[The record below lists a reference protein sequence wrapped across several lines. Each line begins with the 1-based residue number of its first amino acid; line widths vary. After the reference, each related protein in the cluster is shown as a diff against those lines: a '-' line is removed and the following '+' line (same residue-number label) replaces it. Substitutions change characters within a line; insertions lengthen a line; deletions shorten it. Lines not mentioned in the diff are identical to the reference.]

1 MNKGLT
7 ITLISLLTLLLFFLV
22 GVMIFLFNGKINFE
36 GFTIASGYSKK
47 LIEEKEINN
56 NLNINVKTDVADVIV
71 EEKDINNIKVE
82 LYSEKEAKH
91 EITESTDS
99 INIVLKQKVKLQFGL
114 FNKSPRVVVYVPR
127 TFNKNLK
134 VNATT
139 GDVKVGNLPN
149 SDLYVKAT
157 TGDIKAKKLRN
168 ADLTVT
174 TGDVK
179 IDDVNTIKSETGTGD
194 YKINNAKKISVVT
207 NTGDIKVLN
216 SVDEFTATTNTGDIK
231 IGNVNKSINAVTN
244 TGDVKINKA
253 TILVNSNIKT
263 GTGDVSIGFISGC
276 YVDGNTKIGDKNIN
290 NSTEDRKS
298 DIILKINS
306 RVGDIDVN

>member
-22 GVMIFLFNGKINFE
+22 GVMIFLFNENTTFNIFSI
-36 GFTIASGYSKK
+36 TSGYSKK

-82 LYSEKEAKH
+82 LYSEKEAEH
-91 EITESTDS
+91 EITESSDS
-99 INIVLKQKVKLQFGL
+99 VNIVLKQKVKVQFGL
-114 FNKSPRVVVYVPR
+114 FNKSPRVVVYVPNN
-127 TFNKNLK
+127 FNKNIK
-134 VNATT
+134 INATT

-157 TGDIKAKKLRN
+157 TGDIKAKKINN
-168 ADLTVT
+168 ADIKVT
-174 TGDVK
+174 TGDIK
-179 IDDVNTIKSETGTGD
+179 IDDINNLKSETRTGD
-194 YKINNAKKISVVT
+194 YKINSAKKISVVT

-216 SVDEFTATTNTGDIK
+216 SVDEFDATTNTGDIK
-231 IGNVNKSINAVTN
+231 VGDVNYSINAVTN

-253 TILVNSNIKT
+253 TILVNSKIKT

-276 YVDGNTKIGDKNIN
+276 YVDGNTRIGDKNIN

-298 DIILKINS
+298 DIILKINT